1 MRHAA
6 TRDDTAGLDQLGD
19 HGVVGF
25 AFLSFAVKD
34 LKACEKRHMGQEFR
48 FLAHIVGHA
57 VDPVARNKGF
67 IVVGT
72 VAGRGVDKAR
82 TRVIG
87 HVIAVDHRN
96 VVVPEAIGAVGTVE
110 RVLTDQP
117 GQLICCYVA
126 HAGVFGHAGLA
137 QRVLGQRIGE
147 DVELTR
153 CGPAFFLGRVNA
165 VETIGNLVVIRDG
178 LVRRDRPRSGGP
190 DHDTCLG
197 QIPFRIRERERHPN
211 RVRLVVVIFDLG
223 LGQRGLFNRRPHH
236 GLRALIQRAVH
247 QELHEFLGD
256 HAFGVEIHRQIGIVP
271 LAGDAQTF
279 ELVPLDVDPALG
291 ELAAFLTEVDNVHV
305 ILVLAL
311 LAVLFLDLPFDGQ
324 TVAVPA
330 GNIACIVAHHL
341 VRAHDHVLDGL
352 VQRVADMQVAVRI
365 GGAIVQDEGLAVAS
379 CLAQAIINADLFPPG
394 QPFGLA
400 LGQASA
406 HREFGYGKGQR
417 VFIFGCVGTHVSGPF
432 QDKSSMSKKGRR
444 VGPCAL
450 SRRLVWIRAPGI

>member
-1 MRHAA
+1 MEF
-6 TRDDTAGLDQLGD
+6 GSLDSSKSRKLD
-19 HGVVGF
+19 Y
-25 AFLSFAVKD
+25 S
-34 LKACEKRHMGQEFR
+34 R
-48 FLAHIVGHA
+48 FTQRIFCQCIGKQIQ
-57 VDPVARNKGF
+57 VARF
-67 IVVGT
+67 
-72 VAGRGVDKAR
+72 
-82 TRVIG
+82 
-87 HVIAVDHRN
+87 
-96 VVVPEAIGAVGTVE
+96 
-110 RVLTDQP
+110 
-117 GQLICCYVA
+117 
-126 HAGVFGHAGLA
+126 
-137 QRVLGQRIGE
+137 
-147 DVELTR
+147 
-153 CGPAFFLGRVNA
+153 GPAFFFGRIYTVKPILNRR
-165 VETIGNLVVIRDG
+165 VEGDG
-178 LVRRDRPRSGGP
+178 SVRRDRPRGGGP

-197 QIPFRIRERERHPN
+197 QITFGIGKREWHPD
-211 RVRLVVVIFDLG
+211 RVRLVVVILDLG

-279 ELVPLDVDPALG
+279 ELVALDVDPALG

-365 GGAIVQDEGLAVAS
+365 GGAIMQDEGLAVAS
-379 CLAQAIINADLFPPG
+379 CLAQAIIDADLFPPG

-406 HREFGYGKGQR
+406 HRKIGYGEGQR